1 MKNLLS
7 LFFIV
12 VCGSVA
18 FGQSGDVQLITEPIP
33 HPYISFGPSLMP
45 SGYASLAYR
54 AEGGIDVESRHFMLH
69 ALGAYDNGRKVNDN
83 DQPNPNGHDRY
94 LEGGAYFRASSH
106 WFVGAGWRWDEL
118 STTNYNKAGSRPEFG
133 GGYDWFVPGNF
144 SMRIDAE
151 WLTAGN
157 DWQNGSHGP
166 NVTVTFPAPSEK
178 RHIFWRQSVGI
189 YSFHETVTDPTNLAL
204 TQEQRSDKSIDATV
218 EGGLILRF

>member
-18 FGQSGDVQLITEPIP
+18 FGQSGDAQLITEPFP

-45 SGYASLAYR
+45 AGYAPLAYR
-54 AEGGIDVESRHFMLH
+54 AEAGIDVESTHFMLH
-69 ALGAYDNGRKVNDN
+69 ALGAYDNGRKDNDN

-94 LEGGAYFRASSH
+94 LEGAAYFRASSH
-106 WFVGAGWRWDEL
+106 WFVGGGWRWDEL
-118 STTNYNKAGSRPEFG
+118 STTNYFKSGSRPEFG
-133 GGYDWFVPGNF
+133 GGYDWFVPGTF

-178 RHIFWRQSVGI
+178 HHIFWRQSVGI

-204 TQEQRSDKSIDATV
+204 TQAQRSDKSIDATV
-218 EGGLILRF
+218 DGGLILRF